1 MLELIK
7 SERFQIEY
15 QSYYSRIEKITD
27 DNVKKQ
33 ATSLLKTLVS
43 EVQKVDSQHQEMFAG
58 NQIPTRLTDV
68 KGSIISVRKNL
79 HTLLTDWEQRLPKN

>member
-7 SERFQIEY
+7 SERFQTEY

-27 DNVKKQ
+27 DRVQKQ

-43 EVQKVDSQHQEMFAG
+43 EVQKIDNQHQEMFSG
-58 NQIPTRLTDV
+58 NQVPSRLTDV
-68 KGSIISVRKNL
+68 RNSIVTVRKNL
-79 HTLLTDWEQRLPKN
+79 HTILKDWENQHSSK

>member
-58 NQIPTRLTDV
+58 NQIPTRLDDV
-68 KGSIISVRKNL
+68 RSSIVSVRKNL
-79 HTLLTDWEQRLPKN
+79 HTLLTDWENQLTKN